1 MGTLDLRRWWVR
13 LAQAAGLLAIGLLA
27 LFDLRFTTSGSM
39 SPADLLLLLVR
50 MGLAVATVPLWLP
63 VHRLGS
69 RLLPLAALALAAA
82 SLALTA
88 AGVFIANGSN
98 LFGSSWGL
106 AESAGLLGV
115 VFVVT
120 RWGAARLAPWAA
132 MAAGLAVSA
141 LPLRAGTDNV
151 LVIFGLIQALAAA
164 GAAGVGL
171 YLRIIAA
178 GRERA
183 IALVRAEQRA
193 EFARDLHDF
202 IAHHVTGIVVQA
214 QGARFVAEQDPRRV
228 IVALEQIERAGAE
241 TMASMR
247 RMVGILRNPNT
258 PPDAPL
264 TPLAGVTELEPLL
277 TGFNGTASAPA
288 RLHIDGDLD
297 DLPVEVSTSAYRVV
311 MEGLTN
317 TRQHAPGARTVDVAV
332 RRTPDWLLVRV
343 ADDGAAGR
351 TAPAR
356 GHGFGLIGLT
366 ERVRALGGTI
376 TAGPGIAGGWVLD
389 AAFPLR
395 TAVGR

>member
-1 MGTLDLRRWWVR
+1 MSTPDLRRWWVR
-13 LAQAAGLLAIGLLA
+13 LAQTAGLMAMGLLA
-27 LFDLRFTTSGSM
+27 LFDLRYSSPTSL
-39 SPADLLLLLVR
+39 AALLLLLVR
-50 MGLAVATVPLWLP
+50 VGLAVATVPLWLP
-63 VHRLGS
+63 VPRPGS
-69 RLLPLAALALAAA
+69 RRLPLAALILASA
-82 SLALTA
+82 SLVVTA
-88 AGVFIANGSN
+88 AIVIIPDGRYG
-98 LFGSSWGL
+98 LGGGSWGL
-106 AESAGLLGV
+106 AESAGLIGV

-120 RWGAARLAPWAA
+120 RWGAPRFAPAA
-132 MAAGLAVSA
+132 AVVAGLAVAA
-141 LPLRAGTDNV
+141 LPLRSGAESL
-151 LVIFGLIQALAAA
+151 LVIFGLLQVIAAA

-171 YLRIIAA
+171 YLRVVAA

-214 QGARFVAEQDPRRV
+214 QGARFVAEQDPQRV

-247 RMVGILRNPNT
+247 RMVGILRDPDA

-264 TPLAGVTELEPLL
+264 APLAGVTELEPLL
-277 TGFNGTASAPA
+277 SGFNGAANAPA
-288 RLHIDGDLD
+288 RLHVDGDLNG
-297 DLPVEVSTSAYRVV
+297 LPVEVSTSAYRVV

-317 TRQHAPGARTVDVAV
+317 TRQHAPDARSVAVAV

-343 ADDGAAGR
+343 ADDGASPR

-376 TAGPGIAGGWVLD
+376 TAGPGVAGGWVLD
-389 AAFPLR
+389 AAFPLHV
-395 TAVGR
+395 AVAR

>member
-1 MGTLDLRRWWVR
+1 M
-13 LAQAAGLLAIGLLA
+13 GLLA
-27 LFDLRFTTSGSM
+27 LFDLRIGSYG
-39 SPADLLLLLVR
+39 SWPAPLLLMVR

-63 VHRLGS
+63 MHRLGS
-69 RLLPLAALALAAA
+69 RWLPLAALALALA
-82 SLALTA
+82 SLAVTGASLIFS
-88 AGVFIANGSN
+88 GGH
-98 LFGSSWGL
+98 LFGGSWGL
-106 AESAGLLGV
+106 AESAGLIGV

-120 RWGAARLAPWAA
+120 RWGAPRLAPWAA
-132 MAAGLAVSA
+132 AAVGLAVGA
-141 LPLRAGTDNV
+141 LPLRAGTEDL
-151 LVIFGLIQALAAA
+151 LVIFGLLQVLAAA

-171 YLRIIAA
+171 YLRVMAA
-178 GRERA
+178 GREGA

-214 QGARFVAEQDPRRV
+214 QGARFVAEQDPQRV
-228 IVALEQIERAGAE
+228 IVALGQIERAGAE

-247 RMVGILRNPNT
+247 RMVGILRNPNA

-264 TPLAGVTELEPLL
+264 APLAGVTELEPLL
-277 TGFNGTASAPA
+277 TGFNGSTSAPA
-288 RLHIDGDLD
+288 RLHVEGDLNG
-297 DLPVEVSTSAYRVV
+297 LPVEISTSAYRVV

-317 TRQHAPGARTVDVAV
+317 ARQHAPDARSVHVAV

-343 ADDGAAGR
+343 ADDGASPR

-376 TAGPGIAGGWVLD
+376 TAGPGVAGGWVLD
-389 AAFPLR
+389 AAFPLHV
-395 TAVGR
+395 AVAR

>member
-1 MGTLDLRRWWVR
+1 MSTPDLRRWWVR
-13 LAQAAGLLAIGLLA
+13 LAQAAGLVAMGLLA
-27 LFDLRFTTSGSM
+27 LFDLRLGAAGSLGT
-39 SPADLLLLLVR
+39 PLLLMVQ
-50 MGLAVATVPLWLP
+50 MGLAVTTVPLWLP

-69 RLLPLAALALAAA
+69 RWLPLAALALASASLAVTAA
-82 SLALTA
+82 SL
-88 AGVFIANGSN
+88 VFSRSL
-98 LFGSSWGL
+98 LFSGSWGL
-106 AESAGLLGV
+106 AESAGLIGV

-120 RWGAARLAPWAA
+120 RWGAPRLAPWAA
-132 MAAGLAVSA
+132 VAVGLAVAA
-141 LPLRAGTDNV
+141 LPLRAGTEYL
-151 LVIFGLIQALAAA
+151 LVIFGLLQVLAAA

-171 YLRIIAA
+171 YLRVMAA

-214 QGARFVAEQDPRRV
+214 QGARFVAEQDPQRV
-228 IVALEQIERAGAE
+228 IVALGQIERAGAE

-247 RMVGILRNPNT
+247 RMVGILRNPDA

-264 TPLAGVTELEPLL
+264 APLAGVTELEPLL
-277 TGFNGTASAPA
+277 TGFNGSTNAPA
-288 RLHIDGDLD
+288 RLHVDGDLNG
-297 DLPVEVSTSAYRVV
+297 LPVEVSTSAYRVV

-317 TRQHAPGARTVDVAV
+317 TRQHAPDARSVHVAV

-343 ADDGAAGR
+343 TDDGASPR

-376 TAGPGIAGGWVLD
+376 TAGPGVAGGWVLD
-389 AAFPLR
+389 AAFPLHV
-395 TAVGR
+395 AVTR

>member
-1 MGTLDLRRWWVR
+1 MSALDLRRWWVR
-13 LAQAAGLLAIGLLA
+13 LAQAAGLVAFGLLA
-27 LFDLRFTTSGSM
+27 LFDFASSTQDIPRVTT
-39 SPADLLLLLVR
+39 LLFLPVP
-50 MGLAVATVPLWLP
+50 MGLAVATVPIWLP

-69 RLLPLAALALAAA
+69 RRLPLAALALATA
-82 SLALTA
+82 SLAVTVA
-88 AGVFIANGSN
+88 MVFLSDGMLPART
-98 LFGSSWGL
+98 WGL
-106 AESAGLLGV
+106 AESAGLIGV

-120 RWGAARLAPWAA
+120 RWGAPRPALAAA
-132 MAAGLAVSA
+132 VAAGLAVA
-141 LPLRAGTDNV
+141 AMPLRVGTDNQ
-151 LVIFGLIQALAAA
+151 LVIFGLLQVLAAA

-171 YLRIIAA
+171 YLRVIAA

-247 RMVGILRNPNT
+247 RMVGILRNPDA

-264 TPLAGVTELEPLL
+264 APLAGVTDLVPLL
-277 TGFNGTASAPA
+277 AGFNGTANAPA
-288 RLHIDGDLD
+288 RLHVDGDLD
-297 DLPVEVSTSAYRVV
+297 GLPVEVSTSAYRVV

-317 TRQHAPGARTVDVAV
+317 ARQHAPDARAVYVSV

-343 ADDGAAGR
+343 ADDGASPR

-356 GHGFGLIGLT
+356 GHGFGLVGLA

-376 TAGPGIAGGWVLD
+376 TAGPGVAGGWVLD

-395 TAVGR
+395 SAVVR